1 MMLLDQLDH
10 QFNRPSAPVRPVGDP
25 AAVGYQRLAL
35 LLIGAAFCID
45 LFTPYLISAGIL
57 PGPTRYLSDLCLLVI
72 ILLTLVEMLLQ
83 DRIPGAFLFVI
94 AFSLVSSVVATFE
107 GQSWMATAWGW
118 WALFKYPMVGIF
130 VYIQPTWPAAYAK
143 QIMTLCLGL
152 LSFEVLFQIVQFLTG
167 TVPGDHL
174 AGSFGR
180 FGVGPLH
187 FLLLF
192 VTALAFGRW
201 LATGDWKTLA
211 YVIGVSGVSSV
222 LGELKAYPLFV
233 VAMTGIVLVIYL
245 IQGGK
250 LTQLFTFLAIF
261 VVSGV
266 AFVPLYNTF
275 VSDARGTRQLQEY
288 LNPDTRNQYLDSIYY
303 DEQRGTY
310 TFGRNPA
317 FSIGLTSIQRDA
329 TTALFGMGMG
339 ARSESTSLGIVGKA
353 LEQGYYGLNSGTTLL
368 VFMQEIGLLG
378 ILLFVII
385 SWGVAARLW
394 PFLRVCRDIDLVALC
409 YGLMLSALLWPF
421 WLWYHQVWTFA
432 IFNLLYWGALGYV
445 FNQIRGHDW
454 SQEVQ
459 DDIL

>member
-1 MMLLDQLDH
+1 M
-10 QFNRPSAPVRPVGDP
+10 
-25 AAVGYQRLAL
+25 
-35 LLIGAAFCID
+35 
-45 LFTPYLISAGIL
+45 
-57 PGPTRYLSDLCLLVI
+57 RYLNLCLLVLFPI
-72 ILLTLVEMLLQ
+72 AWFAPLMRAALLPMFGMDE
-83 DRIPGAFLFVI
+83 I
-94 AFSLVSSVVATFE
+94 SVVT
-107 GQSWMATAWGW
+107 GLQSLWQSD
-118 WALFKYPMVGIF
+118 I
-130 VYIQPTWPAAYAK
+130 
-143 QIMTLCLGL
+143 
-152 LSFEVLFQIVQFLTG
+152 
-167 TVPGDHL
+167 
-174 AGSFGR
+174 
-180 FGVGPLH
+180 PL
-187 FLLLF
+187 
-192 VTALAFGRW
+192 ALA
-201 LATGDWKTLA
+201 
-211 YVIGVSGVSSV
+211 V
-222 LGELKAYPLFV
+222 
-233 VAMTGIVLVIYL
+233 
-245 IQGGK
+245 
-250 LTQLFTFLAIF
+250 TFLAIF

-288 LNPDTRNQYLDSIYY
+288 LNPDTRNQYLDSIHY

-310 TFGRNPA
+310 TFGRNAA

-394 PFLRVCRDIDLVALC
+394 PFLRVCRETDLVALC

-421 WLWYHQVWTFA
+421 WLWYHQVWVFA
-432 IFNLLYWGALGYV
+432 IFNLLYWGTLGYV